1 MSSSSSPQAATSSSS
16 PPSSPEWLARGAPH
30 VWRPYCQHQT
40 APPPL
45 PVVSA
50 HGSRLVLADGRELVD
65 GIASWWTAAHGY
77 QHPHLVTAIQ
87 QQAERLCHV
96 AFGGLAH
103 AQASTLCAR
112 LAGLLPAPL
121 SRVFLVE
128 SGSVAV
134 EVALKMCRQAFA
146 NTGRPQKRRVLAFA
160 GAYHGD
166 TFATMALCDPHDGM
180 HTAFVDVDDPRGP
193 LHVAL
198 PASLADTAAVAA
210 LDDVVAAHAHEL
222 AAIIVEPLLQGAGG
236 MRLHDAGVLRHLRA
250 LGDAWDVKLIFDE
263 IATGFFRLGPRFALD
278 EAGVVPDV
286 VTLGKALTG
295 GTLPLACAVARE
307 DLFACFL
314 ADDARHALQHG
325 PTYMG
330 NALACAAAHASL
342 DLFDAVVDG
351 VDASGRVR
359 RLEGRLRDALD
370 PLRALPGVRDVRVK
384 GAMAAIELP
393 PGTAPSSLAF
403 AGRGAFIRPLR
414 LSTADVVYVTP
425 PHGIDDV
432 DLAVLMAAITAEVVD
447 AAGR

>member
-1 MSSSSSPQAATSSSS
+1 MTSSLSSLSSSPD
-16 PPSSPEWLARGAPH
+16 WLVRGAPH
-30 VWRPYCQHQT
+30 VWRPYCQHHT

-50 HGSRLVLADGRELVD
+50 HGSRLVLADGIELVD

-77 QHPHLVTAIQ
+77 QHPHLVSTIQ

-112 LAGLLPAPL
+112 LAGLLPSPL

-146 NTGRPQKRRVLAFA
+146 NAGRPQKRRVLAFE

-180 HTAFVDVDDPRGP
+180 HRAFVDAADPHGP
-193 LHVAL
+193 LHVRL
-198 PASLADTAAVAA
+198 PASLDDRAATAA
-210 LDDVVAAHAHEL
+210 LDDVFAAHAHDL
-222 AAIIVEPLLQGAGG
+222 AAVIVEPLLQGAGG
-236 MRLHDAGVLRHLRA
+236 MRLHDASVLRHLRS
-250 LGDAWDVKLIFDE
+250 LCDAYDVKLIFDE

-295 GTLPLACAVARE
+295 GTLPLACAIARD

-314 ADDARHALQHG
+314 ADDASHALQHG

-342 DLFDAVVDG
+342 DLFDAV
-351 VDASGRVR
+351 DASARVR
-359 RLEGRLRDALD
+359 RLEGRLRDGLL
-370 PLRALPGVRDVRVK
+370 PLRDHAAVRDVRVK
-384 GAMAAIELP
+384 GAMAAIELHA
-393 PGTAPSSLAF
+393 GTAPTSTAF
-403 AGRGAFIRPLR
+403 AARGAFIRPLR
-414 LSTADVVYVTP
+414 LHSADVVYVTP
-425 PHGIDDV
+425 PHSIGDADLDV
-432 DLAVLMAAITAEVVD
+432 LVGAMTRLVREVD
-447 AAGR
+447 AR